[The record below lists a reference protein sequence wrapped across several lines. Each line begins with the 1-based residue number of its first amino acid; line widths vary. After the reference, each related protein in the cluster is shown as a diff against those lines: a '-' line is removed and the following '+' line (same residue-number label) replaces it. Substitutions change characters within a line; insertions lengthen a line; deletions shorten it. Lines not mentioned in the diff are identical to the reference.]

1 MKPTSAGSKSEM
13 RSASLAEGKT
23 SNFTSSE
30 IWSQS
35 NTGKLCLDC
44 FFFGSIFPVVML
56 VLQLGHVL
64 LVNDGAALRCADE

>member
-13 RSASLAEGKT
+13 RSASLAGR
-23 SNFTSSE
+23 SE
-30 IWSQS
+30 TQE
-35 NTGKLCLDC
+35 NCALTV
-44 FFFGSIFPVVML
+44 FFSGSIFPVLML

>member
-1 MKPTSAGSKSEM
+1 MKPTSASSKSEM

-35 NTGKLCLDC
+35 NTKILCLDC
-44 FFFGSIFPVVML
+44 FFSGSIFSVLML